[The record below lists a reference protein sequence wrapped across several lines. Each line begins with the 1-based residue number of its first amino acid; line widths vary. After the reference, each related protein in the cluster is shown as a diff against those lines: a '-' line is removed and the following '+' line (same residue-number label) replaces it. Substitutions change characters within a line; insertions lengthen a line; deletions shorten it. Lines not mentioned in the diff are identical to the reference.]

1 MEAITSLEQLEEML
15 SRPSPAVV
23 ETLARLDGDLIV
35 LGCGG
40 KMGPSLARMARR
52 AFDEAGVKRR
62 VIGVDVFPSPD
73 QETRLREAGI
83 ETIRCDLLDQDE
95 LDSLPD
101 VPNVVYMVGMK
112 FGTSENQA
120 LTWALN
126 AYLPG
131 AVCRK
136 YKNSRMVAFSTGNVY
151 GLVPLWTGGSVETD
165 EPNPE
170 GEYAWSAL
178 ARERVFEYFSRLNGT
193 PVSLVRLNYSNELR
207 YGVLVDIALKVWQ
220 CEPVD
225 VSMGAVNVIWQ
236 ADAVAMAL
244 CSLGCASSPP
254 FVINVAGPETVSVR
268 RVAEQFGSLMEREVC
283 FTGCEAP
290 DALLSNAQK
299 AHQMF
304 GYPRVG
310 VRQMIEWIAGWIMSG
325 GETLGKPTH
334 FETRDGK
341 F

>member
-1 MEAITSLEQLEEML
+1 MEAISSLEQLEEML
-15 SRPSPAVV
+15 TRPTPVVV
-23 ETLARLDGDLIV
+23 ETLARLDEDLIV

-40 KMGPSLARMARR
+40 KMGPSLARMVRR
-52 AFDEAGVKRR
+52 AFDEAGVGRR
-62 VIGVDVFPSPD
+62 VIGVDVFALPD
-73 QETRLREAGI
+73 QEARLREAGV
-83 ETIRCDLLDQDE
+83 ETISCDLIDQDGLE
-95 LDSLPD
+95 LLPD

-131 AVCRK
+131 AVCRR
-136 YKNSRMVAFSTGNVY
+136 YKNSRIVAFSTGNVY
-151 GLVPLWTGGSVETD
+151 GLVPLWKGGSVETD

-207 YGVLVDIALKVWQ
+207 YGVLVDIALKVWR

-225 VSMGAVNVIWQ
+225 VSMGVVNVIWQ

-244 CSLGCASSPP
+244 SSLGYASSPP
-254 FVINVAGPETVSVR
+254 FVINVAGPESVSVR
-268 RVAEQFGSLMEREVC
+268 RAAEQFGSLMGREVY

-290 DALLSNAQK
+290 DTLLSNAQK